1 MTIHHIA
8 QQQRI
13 DAGLEF
19 EWDRLPAA
27 VTQLTDLPS
36 STRILRLRRADK
48 SHCGVSKL
56 QQLRQLWAYD
66 VDQSYLDEL
75 CELTS
80 LELVYMERVTATDL
94 TPLVALKNLSQLMV
108 IGATKVSDLGWV
120 SRLCSLR
127 ALALENLKLASDLQP
142 LARLSDLTALAVE
155 GSMWT
160 AMRVATLQPLANL
173 MRLESLFLTNLRV
186 QDRSLQALH
195 ELRQLRVL
203 QCAKF
208 YSREEFIKLQIAL
221 PVLQCDW
228 FEAARW
234 QKT

>member
-13 DAGLEF
+13 DAGLGF
-19 EWDRLPAA
+19 EWDRLPAT

-36 STRILRLRRADK
+36 STRVLRLRRVRK
-48 SHCGVSKL
+48 SHCGVGKL
-56 QQLRQLWAYD
+56 RELRQLWAHD

-80 LELVYMERVTATDL
+80 LESVYLERVTATDL
-94 TPLVALKNLSQLMV
+94 TPLVALKNLSHLMV
-108 IGATKVSDLGWV
+108 LGATKVSDLSWI
-120 SRLCSLR
+120 SQLHSLR

-142 LARLSDLTALAVE
+142 LASLSELSALAVE

-195 ELRQLRVL
+195 TLRQLRVL

-208 YSREEFIKLQIAL
+208 YPREEFIKLQLAL
-221 PVLQCDW
+221 PALQCGW
-228 FEAARW
+228 FEAARR